1 MMALHENETK
11 YKVMALLDHEMGYDD
26 TMHHT
31 FDWDWDR
38 NSSHT
43 GLIEEPLT
51 SDNPAYLRDKV
62 CRTRGDNSDNEE
74 ALLSAHNS

>member
-11 YKVMALLDHEMGYDD
+11 YNVMDLLDHEMGYDD

-31 FDWDWDR
+31 LDWDWDR

-43 GLIEEPLT
+43 GLIEAPLM
-51 SDNPAYLRDKV
+51 SDNPEYLRDEV
-62 CRTRGDNSDNEE
+62 GSARGANSDNEE
-74 ALLSAHNS
+74 ALLSAQNS